1 MENKSLFSSIVLT
14 IALVVGYFIH
24 NNQVIKLNNEISSLA
39 QEYNTKLIA
48 LQPNNAKQVARSS
61 TTPSSTNALENLNNQ
76 LIKTRSALKKAQD
89 KLSLATSKGHVLND
103 EILQINDARTK
114 VKTLKNSLTS
124 AQEKLQISD
133 ERLKYLKS
141 IFEEQNKNTVTKN
154 IARIKK
160 IKETSAGIAITGL
173 IVPAIGVA
181 TLISY
186 TTEEIQNYCDNI
198 KNTMDLEYK
207 VFGKVISLDNDIQT
221 SYHQQCM
228 LSFKDKI
235 KQSFQKVLIT
245 E

>member
-14 IALVVGYFIH
+14 VALVVGYFIH

-39 QEYNTKLIA
+39 QEYNTKLIVP
-48 LQPNNAKQVARSS
+48 QPNNAKQVAKSS
-61 TTPSSTNALENLNNQ
+61 TAPSSTNALENLNNQ

-89 KLSLATSKGHVLND
+89 KFSLATSKGHVLND
-103 EILQINDARTK
+103 EILQKNDARTK

-124 AQEKLQISD
+124 AQEKLKISD

-160 IKETSAGIAITGL
+160 LKETSAGIAITGL

-207 VFGKVISLDNDIQT
+207 VFGKVILLDNDIQT
-221 SYHQQCM
+221 SYHQ
-228 LSFKDKI
+228 
-235 KQSFQKVLIT
+235 
-245 E
+245 